1 MLSNMNQ
8 RQLFWI
14 RKAHEWCENP
24 RDEYLRWQLTSDPH
38 TPNKYRLLGS
48 MMLSDEFA
56 ADFKC
61 PKGSR
66 MNPVQNCS
74 VGSLWPK
81 NLISEMTTLPRR
93 TTPMK
98 VHNMGIALKI
108 DLIAMSF
115 NIFGLLTMTYQ

>member
-1 MLSNMNQ
+1 M
-8 RQLFWI
+8 FWI

-24 RDEYLRWQLTSDPH
+24 RDEELRWQLRSDPH
-38 TPNKYRLLGS
+38 TPNKYRLIGS

-74 VGSLWPK
+74 VGSLWPN
-81 NLISEMTTLPRR
+81 NLISGMTSLSRW

-98 VHNMGIALKI
+98 ERNKGIGLEINLVA
-108 DLIAMSF
+108 IAF
-115 NIFGLLTMTYQ
+115 NIFGLISIVY

>member
-1 MLSNMNQ
+1 
-8 RQLFWI
+8 
-14 RKAHEWCENP
+14 
-24 RDEYLRWQLTSDPH
+24 
-38 TPNKYRLLGS
+38 
-48 MMLSDEFA
+48 MLSDEFA

-81 NLISEMTTLPRR
+81 NLISEMTALPRR

-98 VHNMGIALKI
+98 VNNMGIDLKI